1 MPALTHGRVKNG
13 HNGHSSKCDSD
24 GQPCGGQ
31 AYNPLDKGKTYRCVA
46 PAVPVPPQKKKKRCP
61 SGTGASQATKRAWAR
76 RSVNASCPKN

>member
-13 HNGHSSKCDSD
+13 HNGHSSKCSTN

-31 AYNPLDKGKTYRCVA
+31 AFNPLDKGKTYKCVA
-46 PAVPVPPQKKKKRCP
+46 PAVPVAPQKKKKRCP

-76 RSVNASCPKN
+76 RSVNVSCPKN